1 MKHLRLF
8 AVALAALAMVSLT
21 GCQAISEHSQ
31 LYQMKQ
37 AEKAAK
43 ARDLAEAEAF
53 NSMRTPSPFPEG
65 ASNALSARYRKEKA
79 EWEKANPGVPFS
91 NVPWSAAPG
100 AKRVEINGK
109 YIYCAPTETGDIHC
123 E

>member
-53 NSMRTPSPFPEG
+53 NSMSKELYGEDNSVAAYIKETEE
-65 ASNALSARYRKEKA
+65 NRKA
-79 EWEKANPGVPFS
+79 WEAKHPGEAYYS
-91 NVPWSAAPG
+91 LPWSAAPG
-100 AKRVEINGK
+100 AKRVDIGGK
-109 YIYCAPTETGDIHC
+109 SYYCAPTETGDIHC